1 MCFLNGKCNYYKY
14 RARRVMAGRPAKV
27 TGMLQAR
34 GGKGRTDRGEVE
46 TGFGRGTERTQRPFL
61 IHSVG
66 KRGLEGGTL
75 VSNCKLTQTVAPM
88 GQDGA
93 CNQKSKY

>member
-1 MCFLNGKCNYYKY
+1 
-14 RARRVMAGRPAKV
+14 MAGRPAKV

-34 GGKGRTDRGEVE
+34 GGKGPDGPGQCRTDRGEVE